1 MSVRQVLVPLE
12 IDPSPPPPGSR
23 PVALSGTSMG
33 TDWSARLMLPADA
46 QADLPGLLRSAL
58 QAELDDIVAQMSHWD
73 EDSLLA
79 RYNRAPAGSWH
90 DLPPQFFEVM
100 NYALGVYEA
109 SGGAYDPAAGLLV
122 NLWGFGAVGRY
133 DQAGFYA
140 PLPAPVAEVLAR
152 CRAARPVLDRSGDGK
167 TGRLLQPGGA
177 ILDLSSVAKG
187 YAVDR
192 MALCLAR
199 HGVHHYLVEAGGELR
214 GAGTKLDGQP
224 WWVEIEGVPEASGE
238 DQAVLALHGLAVAT
252 SGDYRRHFRH
262 ADKRISHTLDPRSG
276 YPIANGV
283 ASVTVI
289 APACM
294 AADALSTALTVMG
307 AEVGLAFAEARQL
320 PARFLLRRDTPSGLM
335 EVTSS
340 AWRALLQ

>member
-1 MSVRQVLVPLE
+1 MSARQVLVPLE

-23 PVALSGTSMG
+23 LEALSGTSMG
-33 TDWSARLMLPADA
+33 TGWSARLMRTAGLA
-46 QADLPGLLRSAL
+46 ADLPGLLRNAL
-58 QAELDDIVAQMSHWD
+58 QAELDEIVAQMSHWE
-73 EDSLLA
+73 EDSLLS

-90 DLPPQFFEVM
+90 ALPPQFFEVM
-100 NYALGVYEA
+100 EYALGVHEL

-122 NLWGFGAVGRY
+122 NLWGFGAAGRY

-140 PLPAPVAEVLAR
+140 PLPAAIAEALAR
-152 CRAARPVLDRSGDGK
+152 CRAARPVLDR
-167 TGRLLQPGGA
+167 TARRLLQPGGA

-187 YAVDR
+187 YAVDS
-192 MALCLAR
+192 MALCLER

-214 GAGTKLDGQP
+214 GAGTKIDGQP
-224 WWVEIEGVPEASGE
+224 WWVEIEGVPDAAGE
-238 DQAVLALHGLAVAT
+238 EQAVLALHGLAVAT

-262 ADKRISHTLDPRSG
+262 ADRRISHTLDPRSG

-283 ASVTVI
+283 ASSTVI
-289 APACM
+289 APTCM

-307 AEVGLAFAEARQL
+307 PEAGLAFAEARRL
-320 PARFLLRRDTPSGLM
+320 PARFLLRREAQSGLA